1 MIDNLRELKE
11 SGRFPEINRH
21 IPYTQFVGLEI
32 VEIGGEVYSVLRQ
45 RDSNIGNPRIPA
57 VHGGVVGAALEHAAI
72 VELFYA
78 TEPTQMPRIINIT
91 VDYLRPVLNRDLWL
105 KASIVRL
112 GRRIANVRCEGWQ
125 DTRSRLVAASHANF
139 KLANS

>member
-1 MIDNLRELKE
+1 M
-11 SGRFPEINRH
+11 
-21 IPYTQFVGLEI
+21 
-32 VEIGGEVYSVLRQ
+32 EIGGAVYSVLRQ

-112 GRRIANVRCEGWQ
+112 GRRIANVRCKGWQ
-125 DTRSRLVAASHANF
+125 DSRSRLVAASHANF

>member
-32 VEIGGEVYSVLRQ
+32 VEIGGEVYSVLRK

-91 VDYLRPVLNRDLWL
+91 VDYLRPVLNQDLWL
-105 KASIVRL
+105 KASIATQTYRQ
-112 GRRIANVRCEGWQ
+112 RHCEGWQ
-125 DTRSRLVAASHANF
+125 DSRSSVAASHANF